1 MVLQN
6 IGSSLKLKANCVAK
20 GQAPPPIKV
29 KLEAEKTFTVIQ
41 ILTWQLNQMHGNTSL
56 KRGEARH
63 KFILAD
69 SISKLTLLTWEHT

>member
-41 ILTWQLNQMHGNTSL
+41 IFTWQLNLMHGNTSL
-56 KRGEARH
+56 KRGEARQ